1 MSRPWSNWSGS
12 VRFEPAR
19 FETPADEGELAAIV
33 RRAREQ
39 GRVVRPVGA
48 GHSSSPFVETDGV
61 LVSLERFR
69 NVEPLDVAHEA
80 TVGAGTTI
88 KEMSE
93 QLLRAGLALH
103 NLGDVDMQH
112 AAGATATGTHGTGK
126 DQPILAAAVVAV
138 RMVTAAGEVA
148 TFSRE
153 QHPDVLRAARVSL
166 GMLGIYTALR
176 LRLVPAFELRRRQW
190 CAHVED
196 CLAHL
201 DELVAN
207 HRNFDFYWYP
217 RRDEVRMRTWN
228 PPDEGPDSLPYARC
242 IEDTIGPSGQV
253 LPGHSGITRKFEETE
268 YSVPAEAG
276 PACFRE
282 VRERVRRRHR
292 KWVCWRT
299 LYRTVA
305 ADDACL
311 SHAFGRATV
320 TISLH
325 QNASLPYKEYFAD
338 VEPILRAY
346 GGRPH
351 WGKKFSLTGEELR
364 PLYPM
369 WDFFCEVRRRL
380 DPENRFLSPYLRSLF
395 QPDGGGAW

>member
-1 MSRPWSNWSGS
+1 MRHEWSNWSGS
-12 VRFEPAR
+12 LRFRPAR
-19 FETPADEGELAAIV
+19 LEQPADEGDLAAVV
-33 RRAREQ
+33 RRAAAE

-48 GHSSSPFVETDGV
+48 GHSSSRLVETDDV

-69 NVEPLDVAHEA
+69 GVEAHGGLEA

-88 KEMSE
+88 EDMNE
-93 QLLRAGLALH
+93 GLLKIGLAMH

-112 AAGATATGTHGTGK
+112 AAGATATGTHGTGQ
-126 DQPILAAAVVAV
+126 DQPILAAAVVGV
-138 RMVTAAGEVA
+138 RLVTAAGEVT
-148 TFSRE
+148 TFSLD

-166 GMLGIYTALR
+166 GTLGVFTALR
-176 LRLVPAFELRRRQW
+176 LRLVPAFELRHREW
-190 CAHVED
+190 CAHVDD

-201 DELVAN
+201 DELVAG

-217 RRDEVRMRTWN
+217 RRDEVRLRTWD
-228 PPDEGPDSLPYARC
+228 PPGEGRDDLPFARC
-242 IEDTIGPSGQV
+242 IEDATGPSGKM

-276 PACFRE
+276 PTCFRE
-282 VRERVRRRHR
+282 VRNRVRERHR

-305 ADDACL
+305 ADDAYL
-311 SHAFGRATV
+311 SHAHGRATV

-325 QNASLPYKEYFAD
+325 QNASLPYEEYFAD
-338 VEPILRAY
+338 LEPILRAH

-351 WGKKFSLTGEELR
+351 WGKKFNLTGEDLR
-364 PLYPM
+364 LLYPM
-369 WDFFCEVRRRL
+369 WDRFQEVRRRL
-380 DPENRFLSPYLRSLF
+380 DPEGRFLSPYLRSLF
-395 QPDGGGAW
+395 EPDGGGGG

>member
-1 MSRPWSNWSGS
+1 MASEWNNWSGS
-12 VRFEPAR
+12 VRCRPTRVEKPGG
-19 FETPADEGELAAIV
+19 EGDLAAVV
-33 RRAREQ
+33 RRAAAE

-48 GHSSSPFVETDGV
+48 GHSSSRLVETDDV

-69 NVEPLDVAHEA
+69 GVEPHGGLEA

-88 KEMSE
+88 EDMNKG
-93 QLLRAGLALH
+93 LLAAGLAMH

-112 AAGATATGTHGTGK
+112 AAGATATGTHGTGR
-126 DQPILAAAVVAV
+126 DQPILAAAVVGV

-148 TFSRE
+148 TFSE
-153 QHPDVLRAARVSL
+153 DQHPDVIRAARVSL
-166 GMLGIYTALR
+166 GALGVLTALR
-176 LRLVPAFELRRRQW
+176 LRLVPAFDLRRREW
-190 CAHVED
+190 CSHVDD

-201 DELVAN
+201 DELVAR

-228 PPDEGPDSLPYARC
+228 PPGEGPDDLPFARC
-242 IEDTIGPSGQV
+242 IEDTTGPSGEL

-276 PACFRE
+276 PACFRAVRDR
-282 VRERVRRRHR
+282 VRERHR

-305 ADDACL
+305 ADDAYL
-311 SHAFGRATV
+311 SHAHGRPTV

-325 QNASLPYKEYFAD
+325 QNASLPYREYFAD
-338 VEPILRAY
+338 LEPILRAH

-351 WGKKFSLTGEELR
+351 WGKKFNLTGAELR

-369 WDFFCEVRRRL
+369 WDRFQDVRRRL
-380 DPENRFLSPYLRSLF
+380 DPGGRFLSPYLRSLF
-395 QPDGGGAW
+395 EPDGGGSR

>member
-1 MSRPWSNWSGS
+1 MSSEWSNWSGS
-12 VRFEPAR
+12 VRCRPTRLEKPD
-19 FETPADEGELAAIV
+19 DESELAAVV
-33 RRAREQ
+33 RRAAGE

-48 GHSSSPFVETDGV
+48 GHSSSRLVETDDV
-61 LVSLERFR
+61 LVSLENFHG
-69 NVEPLDVAHEA
+69 VEAHGGLEA

-88 KEMSE
+88 EDMNE
-93 QLLRAGLALH
+93 GLLAAGLAMH

-126 DQPILAAAVVAV
+126 DLPILAAAVVGV

-148 TFSRE
+148 TFTQD
-153 QHPDVLRAARVSL
+153 QHPDVMRAARVSL
-166 GMLGIYTALR
+166 GTLGVFTALR
-176 LRLVPAFELRRRQW
+176 LRLVPAFELRHREW
-190 CAHVED
+190 CAHIDD
-196 CLAHL
+196 CLARL
-201 DELVAN
+201 DELVAR

-228 PPDEGPDSLPYARC
+228 PPGEGPEGLPFAHC
-242 IEDTIGPSGQV
+242 IEDTTGPSGKL

-276 PACFRE
+276 PACFRAVRDR
-282 VRERVRRRHR
+282 VRERHR
-292 KWVCWRT
+292 KWVCWRA

-305 ADDACL
+305 ADDADL
-311 SHAFGRATV
+311 SHAHGRPTV

-325 QNASLPYKEYFAD
+325 QNASLPHREYFAD
-338 VEPILRAY
+338 LEPILRAH

-351 WGKKFSLTGEELR
+351 WGKKFNLTGEELR

-369 WDFFCEVRRRL
+369 WDRFREVRRRL
-380 DPENRFLSPYLRSLF
+380 DPEGRFLSPYLRSLF
-395 QPDGGGAW
+395 EPDGGGSR

>member
-1 MSRPWSNWSGS
+1 MSGEWTNWSGS
-12 VRFEPAR
+12 VRCRPAR
-19 FETPADEGELAAIV
+19 LETPGDEGELAAVV
-33 RRAREQ
+33 RRAAGES
-39 GRVVRPVGA
+39 RVVRPVGA
-48 GHSSSPFVETDGV
+48 GHSSSRLVETDDV

-69 NVEPLDVAHEA
+69 GVEPHGGREA

-88 KEMSE
+88 EEMN
-93 QLLRAGLALH
+93 QGLRAAGLAMH

-126 DQPILAAAVVAV
+126 DQPILAAAVVGV

-148 TFSRE
+148 TFSQD
-153 QHPDVLRAARVSL
+153 QHPDVLLAARVSL
-166 GMLGIYTALR
+166 GALGVFTALR
-176 LRLVPAFELRRRQW
+176 LRLVPAFDLRRREW
-190 CAHVED
+190 CCHVDD
-196 CLAHL
+196 CLARL
-201 DELVAN
+201 DELVAQ

-228 PPDEGPDSLPYARC
+228 PPGEGPADLPFARC
-242 IEDTIGPSGQV
+242 VDDVTGPSGKL

-276 PACFRE
+276 PACFRAVRDR
-282 VRERVRRRHR
+282 VRERHR

-305 ADDACL
+305 ADDAYL
-311 SHAFGRATV
+311 SHAHGRPTV
-320 TISLH
+320 TVSLH
-325 QNASLPYKEYFAD
+325 QNASLPYREYFAD
-338 VEPILRAY
+338 VEPILRAH

-351 WGKKFSLTGEELR
+351 WGKKFNLTGAELR

-369 WDFFCEVRRRL
+369 WDRFREVRRRL
-380 DPENRFLSPYLRSLF
+380 DPEGRFLSPYLRSLF
-395 QPDGGGAW
+395 EPGGGGER

>member
-1 MSRPWSNWSGS
+1 MSPEWRNWSGS
-12 VRFEPAR
+12 LSFRPAR
-19 FETPADEGELAAIV
+19 IEKPADEGELAAVV
-33 RRAREQ
+33 RRAAAE

-48 GHSSSPFVETDGV
+48 GHSSSRLVETADV
-61 LVSLERFR
+61 LVSLENFHG
-69 NVEPLDVAHEA
+69 VEPHGGLEA

-88 KEMSE
+88 EDMNKG
-93 QLLRAGLALH
+93 LLKAGLAMH

-112 AAGATATGTHGTGK
+112 AAGATATGTHGTGR
-126 DQPILAAAVVAV
+126 DQPILAAAVVGV
-138 RMVTAAGEVA
+138 RMVTAAGEVG
-148 TFSRE
+148 TFSQD

-166 GMLGIYTALR
+166 GALGVFTALR
-176 LRLVPAFELRRRQW
+176 LRLVPAFDLRHREW
-190 CAHVED
+190 CAHVDD

-201 DELVAN
+201 DELVAR

-217 RRDEVRMRTWN
+217 RRDEVRLRTWN
-228 PPDEGPDSLPYARC
+228 PPGEGPADLPFARC
-242 IEDTIGPSGQV
+242 IEDKTGPSGEL

-282 VRERVRRRHR
+282 VRNRVRERHR

-305 ADDACL
+305 ADDAYL
-311 SHAFGRATV
+311 SHAHGRATV

-325 QNASLPYKEYFAD
+325 QNASLPYREYFAD
-338 VEPILRAY
+338 LEPILRAH

-351 WGKKFSLTGEELR
+351 WGKKFNLTGDELR

-369 WDFFCEVRRRL
+369 WDRFREVRRRL
-380 DPENRFLSPYLRSLF
+380 DPEGRFLSPFLRSLF
-395 QPDGGGAW
+395 EPEGDAR

>member
-1 MSRPWSNWSGS
+1 MSSEWTNWSGS
-12 VRFEPAR
+12 LRFRPAR
-19 FETPADEGELAAIV
+19 VERPADEGELVALV
-33 RRAREQ
+33 RRAAAV

-48 GHSSSPFVETDGV
+48 GHSSSRLVETDDV
-61 LVSLERFR
+61 LVSLEHFR
-69 NVEPLDVAHEA
+69 GVEAHGGLEA

-88 KEMSE
+88 EDMSKA
-93 QLLRAGLALH
+93 LLAAGLAMH

-126 DQPILAAAVVAV
+126 DQPILAAAVVGV

-148 TFSRE
+148 TFSQD
-153 QHPDVLRAARVSL
+153 QHPEVLRAARVSL
-166 GMLGIYTALR
+166 GALGVFTALR
-176 LRLVPAFELRRRQW
+176 LRLLPAFDLRHREW
-190 CAHVED
+190 CAHVDD

-201 DELVAN
+201 DELVAR

-217 RRDEVRMRTWN
+217 RRDEVRMRTWD
-228 PPDEGPDSLPYARC
+228 PPGEGPDDLPYARC
-242 IEDTIGPSGQV
+242 IEDQTGPSGEL

-282 VRERVRRRHR
+282 VCNRVRERHR

-305 ADDACL
+305 ADDAYL
-311 SHAFGRATV
+311 SHAHGRATV

-325 QNASLPYKEYFAD
+325 QNASLPYREYFAD
-338 VEPILRAY
+338 LEPILRAH

-351 WGKKFSLTGEELR
+351 WGKKFNLTGDELR

-369 WDFFCEVRRRL
+369 WDRFREVRRRL
-380 DPENRFLSPYLRSLF
+380 DPDGRFLSPYLRSLF
-395 QPDGGGAW
+395 EPEGGS